1 MATRYWPGQ
10 DPIGKR
16 LMITKSA
23 GWSTVVGVA
32 RDMRY
37 RQLTKGWLTAYFS
50 ARQFFFFAP
59 DMLVVRTAGPPEVL
73 LPQIQQ
79 AIRATVPEAGIDD
92 VTTMREQSE
101 RELSGPRT
109 ALTVAALFAFV
120 AIVLAAVG
128 VYGVVAYDVR
138 QRWKEFAVRAAL
150 GASAARISGDVT
162 RRSLGFALA
171 GLLAGLGGAFI
182 GTRAL
187 TTLLYQV
194 DPGDPWAFA
203 TGAIVL
209 LAIVVMASYPAA
221 RRAAMTD
228 PAAVLRE

>member
-1 MATRYWPGQ
+1 VVVVSDAMATRYWPGQ

-16 LMITKSA
+16 LMISKSA

-37 RQLTKGWLTAYFS
+37 RQLTKGWLTAYFP

-101 RELSGPRT
+101 RELSRAADGPDGGR
-109 ALTVAALFAFV
+109 
-120 AIVLAAVG
+120 
-128 VYGVVAYDVR
+128 
-138 QRWKEFAVRAAL
+138 AVRVRGNRPGGRWACTAWWRTTC
-150 GASAARISGDVT
+150 GNGGRNSRCGRHSAPAPR
-162 RRSLGFALA
+162 GFLA
-171 GLLAGLGGAFI
+171 
-182 GTRAL
+182 T
-187 TTLLYQV
+187 
-194 DPGDPWAFA
+194 
-203 TGAIVL
+203 
-209 LAIVVMASYPAA
+209 
-221 RRAAMTD
+221 
-228 PAAVLRE
+228 